1 MVNLIKKV
9 YDFILDLL
17 WDLSHSAKWDFIFHL
32 IIITL
37 QIITLII
44 LIKIY
49 NLSIKLI
56 LK

>member
-1 MVNLIKKV
+1 MANLIKKI

-32 IIITL
+32 IIIVL
-37 QIITLII
+37 QLVCIGF

-49 NLSIKLI
+49 DLLLGKV

>member
-32 IIITL
+32 IIIIL
-37 QIITLII
+37 QLVV
-44 LIKIY
+44 LGFVIKIY
-49 NLSIKLI
+49 FLLWGIIK
-56 LK
+56 